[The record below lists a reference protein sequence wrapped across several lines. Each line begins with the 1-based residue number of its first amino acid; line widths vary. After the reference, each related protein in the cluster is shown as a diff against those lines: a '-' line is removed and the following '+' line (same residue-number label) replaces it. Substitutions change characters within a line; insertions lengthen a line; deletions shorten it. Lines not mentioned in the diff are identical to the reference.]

1 MNRAVAARQQV
12 AESLRDKVQTEAA
25 KVLEEE
31 LEEANVTDL
40 RNGLLPTIERI
51 QENPAIK
58 VVIRKHGKRRAVLM
72 SAPAYDALM
81 HAASLFVEANDRLSP
96 QEKLEAAYQ
105 RLESSGSSEQAVGAE
120 PEMVCSVGTS
130 PSQGKEL
137 KILLENA
144 QQILREL
151 DDRLG
156 LGVKP

>member
-1 MNRAVAARQQV
+1 MNRTVAARQRMAAALQ
-12 AESLRDKVQTEAA
+12 DEAGNKA
-25 KVLEEE
+25 ANVLEEE

-72 SAPAYDALM
+72 SVAAYDALM
-81 HAASLFVEANDRLSP
+81 HVASLFVEANDKLRP

-105 RLESSGSSEQAVGAE
+105 RLESSSSGKQPSSAEQGI
-120 PEMVCSVGTS
+120 VCSVGTS
-130 PSQGKEL
+130 PSQSKEV

-151 DDRLG
+151 DSRLG
-156 LGVKP
+156 LGIES